1 MKEPIKVIIEVSGG
15 VVQAVYAGS
24 SADRLIDAV
33 VVDHDNKSIGQDFL
47 VDPLTGFDFLRDVH
61 LQRRIFRKLARPLS
75 TSKSGRPTATRLPNG
90 RAKPAPFGGPAPR
103 SARRT

>member
-47 VDPLTGFDFLRDVH
+47 VDPLTGFDFYE
-61 LQRRIFRKLARPLS
+61 
-75 TSKSGRPTATRLPNG
+75 TCTYSGGFSESWHDL
-90 RAKPAPFGGPAPR
+90 
-103 SARRT
+103 